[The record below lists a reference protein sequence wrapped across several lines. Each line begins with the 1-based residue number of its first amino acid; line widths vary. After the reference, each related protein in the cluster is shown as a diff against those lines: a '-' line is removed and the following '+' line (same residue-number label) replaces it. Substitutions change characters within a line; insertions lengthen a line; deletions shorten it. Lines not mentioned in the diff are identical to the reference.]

1 MHIGVVPNAGG
12 VVGEEKVGQELGQT
26 GGADRVLVQGRA
38 GDDLILIALQGL
50 IGKAEV
56 VHSREIGL
64 RAQGIVG
71 AEYGG
76 V

>member
-1 MHIGVVPNAGG
+1 M
-12 VVGEEKVGQELGQT
+12 GQELGQT

-38 GDDLILIALQGL
+38 GNDLILIALQGL

-56 VHSREIGL
+56 VHSRKIGL
-64 RAQGIVG
+64 RAQDVVG
-71 AEYGG
+71 AEYSG